1 MSFDGK
7 CGQGHLPASHN
18 SNGLFNHYNKFTD
31 KKEVVD
37 GLAFS
42 GYFCIGGERMLQPN
56 DSLQASDSEARRAAR
71 LQPMGFGDILDNMF
85 SLYRNHFRLFVGI
98 FGVYFVYGLVTN
110 LLIGISTV
118 SAASSGQFGMLMM
131 IAVAVELVGAVVML
145 FVVSA
150 IVFASAEAFLGKQI
164 TASAAFKRTE
174 RRFWPYVGSN
184 FLYGLVVGLL
194 VITCLGIPL
203 AIFFA
208 FRWIFCSL
216 AAVFEGKS
224 AVKALKRSSELV
236 KGGWW
241 RVFGVTTAIFLLVL
255 FVQFILQI
263 SLSFVL
269 GLTQAMGE
277 NRDLVETLREIFLP
291 SSGGEGDLA
300 EVWRQILLPQL
311 TTWNELIAFSIQS
324 FIDLAISCLMVPISC
339 IGVTLVYFD
348 RRIRIEGFDI
358 EMRMTGEPM

>member
-1 MSFDGK
+1 
-7 CGQGHLPASHN
+7 
-18 SNGLFNHYNKFTD
+18 
-31 KKEVVD
+31 
-37 GLAFS
+37 
-42 GYFCIGGERMLQPN
+42 MLQPN
-56 DSLQASDSEARRAAR
+56 DASGVSNDDKTAAAS
-71 LQPMGFGDILDNMF
+71 LQPMGFSDILDSMF
-85 SLYRNHFRLFVGI
+85 SLYRNHFRLFLSI
-98 FGVYFVYGLVTN
+98 FSVYFIYGLATD

-118 SAASSGQFGMLMM
+118 SAANSGQFGMLML
-131 IAVAVELVGAVVML
+131 IAVAVDLVGAVVLL

-150 IVFASAEAFLGKQI
+150 VVFASAEAFLGKQI
-164 TASAAFKRTE
+164 TANAAFKRTE
-174 RRFWPYVGSN
+174 RRFWPYLGSN

-194 VITCLGIPL
+194 MITCLGIPF

-208 FRWIFCSL
+208 FRWVFCSL
-216 AAVFEGKS
+216 AAVFEGRS

-241 RVFGVTTAIFLLVL
+241 RVFGVMTAIFLLVL

-277 NRDLVETLREIFLP
+277 DRDLVETLREIFLP

-311 TTWNELIAFSIQS
+311 TTWKELIAFSIQS
-324 FIDLAISCLMVPISC
+324 FINLAIDCLMVPISC

-348 RRIRIEGFDI
+348 RRIRKEGFDI
-358 EMRMTGEPM
+358 EMRATSEPV